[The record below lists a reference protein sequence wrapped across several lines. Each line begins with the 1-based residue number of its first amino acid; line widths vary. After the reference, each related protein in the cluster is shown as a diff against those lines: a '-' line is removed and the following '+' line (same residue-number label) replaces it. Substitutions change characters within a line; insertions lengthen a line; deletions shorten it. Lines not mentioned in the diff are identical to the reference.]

1 MARSAPHP
9 RVVMV
14 DGVPMSAS
22 VAEAADPRAIVVALH
37 GGATTSAYFDCPGHP
52 ELSLLRT
59 AVERGFTVVA
69 LDRPGYGASA
79 AYPDAMAHPDQ
90 RVALAFG
97 AVERIAGPG
106 PVFLLG
112 HSMGCEL
119 AVRMALRAEPAV
131 LGISLA
137 GTGLRYQTGARD
149 ILKNAS
155 IDHRPRGL
163 RDLLWQPERLYPGDV
178 LGNGLSAGGT
188 RYEADV
194 VKTWAS
200 RDLPELAA
208 QVTVP
213 VQFLAGDHESVWE
226 SDADALADIAAL
238 FRAAPRVAVGEVADS
253 GHNLSV
259 GLTAPAY
266 HHAVLSFADDCVVA
280 HRAGGAGKTEVEV
293 EAG

>member
-14 DGVPMSAS
+14 DGVPMSAL
-22 VAEAADPRAIVVALH
+22 VAEAADPRAVVVALH

-52 ELSLLRT
+52 ELSLLRA

-69 LDRPGYGASA
+69 VDRPGYGASA
-79 AYPDAMAHPDQ
+79 AYPDAMARPDQ

-106 PVFLLG
+106 PVFVLG

-119 AVRMALRAEPAV
+119 AVRMAVTGSV
-131 LGISLA
+131 LGVSLA
-137 GTGLRYQTGARD
+137 GTGLRYRSGARD
-149 ILKNAS
+149 ILKNAAV
-155 IDHRPRGL
+155 DHRPRGL

-188 RYEADV
+188 LYEADV

-200 RDLPELAA
+200 HDFPELAA

-213 VQFLAGDHESVWE
+213 VQFLAGDHENVWE
-226 SDADALADIAAL
+226 SDADALAKIAAL
-238 FRAAPRVAVGEVADS
+238 FRAAPRVDVGEVAES

-259 GLTAPAY
+259 GLTASTY
-266 HHAVLSFADDCVVA
+266 HRRVLSFADECV
-280 HRAGGAGKTEVEV
+280 AGSARTATEV